1 LKVFFNEVPGQWYT
15 NAQGWCIVQV
25 SSWDI
30 GRMNLTIDRIVSG
43 GTQTAFQQLVPDS
56 STVFDKVIID
66 LMTPETRIGVDTLAP
81 IRIDAY
87 YASDNAIFQGELIFN
102 YPNFT
107 SSELGSREYFVEDI
121 IDTQYSS
128 ITEFETNTVEIT
140 SDRVNVTFGVEE
152 SRIDTGSEAEFEW
165 TAFHELDG
173 AVFQGWIEFNDSL
186 VHEEP
191 GVYTYAVESIFDTK
205 YAVDSLVSNTVE
217 VVFDEVVVSL
227 EARRERIDVGDEAR
241 ISWSAHYWYNS
252 EPFYGEVTLNR
263 DSLSSHK
270 VGAKD
275 YFVQSI
281 EDPYYG
287 LTSFDTNLVEVKW
300 DSIYVELQAADFRID
315 LGEEAE
321 VTWTGIYQS
330 DRFDVTEFLEID
342 LTPAILSKN
351 AVGELL
357 LEVAHVTDN
366 LNGIQSFSSN
376 YANVVWDR
384 VNVELV
390 YPSGRTEVGMSAPM
404 EIVATYEYDGA
415 PFTGEVDLD
424 GSLISEEVGSRTV
437 MVSSI
442 IDDEYGL
449 TGFSS
454 NKVSI
459 LWDEI
464 VVEKTVNALVPGKTT
479 VSLDVSYASD
489 GCPVRGAEVYV
500 GGKRSREGEP
510 GIYVKELT
518 GVLPFSSVDV
528 DVRSPGINQAYN
540 FGNQLNVGNIGLYAG
555 VIATAVATAVYRG
568 SLKRYLSR

>member
-1 LKVFFNEVPGQWYT
+1 
-15 NAQGWCIVQV
+15 
-25 SSWDI
+25 
-30 GRMNLTIDRIVSG
+30 
-43 GTQTAFQQLVPDS
+43 
-56 STVFDKVIID
+56 
-66 LMTPETRIGVDTLAP
+66 
-81 IRIDAY
+81 
-87 YASDNAIFQGELIFN
+87 
-102 YPNFT
+102 
-107 SSELGSREYFVEDI
+107 
-121 IDTQYSS
+121 
-128 ITEFETNTVEIT
+128 
-140 SDRVNVTFGVEE
+140 
-152 SRIDTGSEAEFEW
+152 
-165 TAFHELDG
+165 
-173 AVFQGWIEFNDSL
+173 
-186 VHEEP
+186 
-191 GVYTYAVESIFDTK
+191 
-205 YAVDSLVSNTVE
+205 
-217 VVFDEVVVSL
+217 
-227 EARRERIDVGDEAR
+227 
-241 ISWSAHYWYNS
+241 
-252 EPFYGEVTLNR
+252 
-263 DSLSSHK
+263 
-270 VGAKD
+270 
-275 YFVQSI
+275 
-281 EDPYYG
+281 
-287 LTSFDTNLVEVKW
+287 
-300 DSIYVELQAADFRID
+300 
-315 LGEEAE
+315 
-321 VTWTGIYQS
+321 QS

-500 GGKRSREGEP
+500 GGKRSREVEP

-540 FGNQLNVGNIGLYAG
+540 FGNQL
-555 VIATAVATAVYRG
+555 
-568 SLKRYLSR
+568 